1 MKPKIGDIFVYVF
14 ILVLIGLS
22 FLGLKTMGSN
32 RNNLLVQIE
41 LDGEVIDSVEMW
53 QEEQEGELK
62 EIRVDTGQGRYNIVG
77 ISSQGVSVTEANCP
91 DKLCVRSPVIRE
103 PGQSIVCIPHKLV
116 VRIIGVSQRDNAVDD
131 TAS

>member
-53 QEEQEGELK
+53 Q
-62 EIRVDTGQGRYNIVG
+62 
-77 ISSQGVSVTEANCP
+77 
-91 DKLCVRSPVIRE
+91 
-103 PGQSIVCIPHKLV
+103 
-116 VRIIGVSQRDNAVDD
+116 
-131 TAS
+131 